1 MQADP
6 TVAPLSP
13 AVLLRVLDRPE
24 AAARLRPGQG
34 QEGLWGWTWPLR
46 ARRSREVVSELSS
59 EVGRP
64 PASQTQ
70 TEGGAPCV

>member
-13 AVLLRVLDRPE
+13 AAPLRVRDRPE

-34 QEGLWGWTWPLR
+34 QEGLWGWTRPLR
-46 ARRSREVVSELSS
+46 AWRSWGVVSELSS
-59 EVGRP
+59 VVGRP

-70 TEGGAPCV
+70 RGAPPCV